1 METKDIYINGE
12 KTEYA
17 INSDGTLFNKR
28 SGKFLKGTLRRNEYL
43 TYYLRHDGKQYN
55 YMAHRLVA
63 EYFIDNPNGYTI
75 VHHKDK
81 NKLNNNVENL
91 EWVTSQ
97 ENARKEN
104 QLAARKN
111 AVDFSYEDSDS
122 WTPIWDTTY
131 QICREGYV
139 ANKNNKVLIGGMRNG
154 YRRVKIQNKDYS
166 IHRLVYSI
174 FVEPITDKDEID
186 HIDGNKQNNNVNNLR
201 KVSRSDNMKNAYK
214 NGHAAQI
221 SVIAFDVDG
230 NEIAHYNTIKSAAD
244 AIQVTPHAL
253 NVASLYGTKSG
264 GYYWY
269 RSDNVISKEQ
279 FISSLPDDVEFIE
292 GKNKTYISPSTKLT
306 YSRTSSH
313 VLPQFSDNDGI
324 YCYVCNDS
332 GYNKFYLP

>member
-1 METKDIYINGE
+1 MQTKDIYINGE
-12 KTEYA
+12 KTQYA
-17 INSDGTLFNKR
+17 INSDGTLINTKTGR
-28 SGKFLKGTLRRNEYL
+28 FLKGTVRRNEYL
-43 TYYLRHDGKQYN
+43 TYYLMHKGKQYN

-75 VHHKDK
+75 VRHKAI

-91 EWVTSQ
+91 ESVTSQ
-97 ENARKEN
+97 DNARQQT
-104 QLAARKN
+104 QLAAKKN
-111 AVDFSYEDSDS
+111 SIDFSYEDSDS
-122 WTPIWDTTY
+122 WTQLWDTTY
-131 QICREGYV
+131 QICKEGYV
-139 ANKNNKVLIGGMRNG
+139 SNKHNKVLVGGFRNG
-154 YRRVKIQNKDYS
+154 YRRVQIEGKFYS

-186 HIDGNKQNNNVNNLR
+186 HIDSNKQNNCVDNLR

-221 SVIAFDVDG
+221 SVTAFDVDG
-230 NEIAHYNTIKSAAD
+230 NEIAHYDTIKSAAD

-279 FISSLPDDVEFIE
+279 FISSLPDDVDFIE

-306 YSRTSSH
+306 YSRTSRH

-332 GYNKFYLP
+332 GYFKFYLP